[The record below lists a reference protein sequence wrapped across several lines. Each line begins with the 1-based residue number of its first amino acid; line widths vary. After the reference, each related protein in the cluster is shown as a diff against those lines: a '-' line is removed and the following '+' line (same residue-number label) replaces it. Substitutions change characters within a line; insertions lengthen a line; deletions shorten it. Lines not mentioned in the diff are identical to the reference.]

1 MQQAI
6 IMEYV
11 SSWNSEREISGNMGG
26 KTYYCSVSLT
36 YFCTISQVKVKSRIL
51 PENGL
56 ETDFVLYLID
66 LSGIMGG
73 YIVSVIL

>member
-1 MQQAI
+1 MERHI
-6 IMEYV
+6 IVLSHSRIFALRY
-11 SSWNSEREISGNMGG
+11 ERR
-26 KTYYCSVSLT
+26 
-36 YFCTISQVKVKSRIL
+36 TISQVKAKSRIL